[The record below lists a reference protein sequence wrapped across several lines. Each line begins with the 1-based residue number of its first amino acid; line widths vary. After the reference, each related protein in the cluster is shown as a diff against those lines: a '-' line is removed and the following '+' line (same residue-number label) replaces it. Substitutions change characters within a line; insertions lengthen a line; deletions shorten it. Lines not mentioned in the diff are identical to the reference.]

1 MPAGIAYMT
10 EPTLEFIAKQL
21 EKVLTEQRALRDDM
35 RVLTAM
41 TLRVDSTMLS
51 IQAELHEIHRWATG
65 ANDRLRKLEDTTP

>member
-51 IQAELHEIHRWATG
+51 IQVELHEIHRELGCRQRTLAYRTM
-65 ANDRLRKLEDTTP
+65 KVS